1 MPEKPALSIRNVWRR
16 LTRPRSPLAVI
27 GSAAGIVAIAQM
39 VGLLSL
45 DLGRDAAGHP
55 FQVSL
60 INALMLQVPLYACAL
75 LAFGTL
81 WALLLTAL
89 PRAHKVINTFG
100 VLAAIVIVF
109 VSEIDTGMQRFRGER
124 VSWAQLGSY
133 LNPDAVTGDWLGA
146 VLDQP
151 VGLVISL
158 VTLCTAVA
166 LLLRVLYVALV
177 SRDGAPTRSRA
188 VRACAA
194 YALGSLAC
202 YLPTQ
207 FAYQPQRDIAL
218 APETVLVA
226 PFFKRDA
233 IAASYD
239 ELAWRREFRTAIDV
253 TERGGWLSD
262 SFPLWRNAPSG
273 GPAFGAARESP
284 PDIVI
289 FFVESLRG
297 HDVGWGFGH
306 RSPSVTPHLDSLAL
320 ESVTLPHY
328 IASGDPSPR
337 GFITMHSGSWEHEHD
352 FIIANH
358 PDIAL
363 DAIPLRLRDH
373 GYRTYGLWG
382 GNPSFDNQL
391 TWGRRWYDDVAFDL
405 PGNSLFYF
413 RLTPDRVLMDRAIA
427 RIASHDSAHA
437 RQPLFMMIASA
448 RTHTPYE
455 LEDHPEIPA
464 DDPPSEDRQRRY
476 DLVLRNLDAGAGR
489 VIASLRAR
497 ERWRNT
503 VVIVVG
509 DHSDRT
515 NEPVDPRWRGLPTDA
530 AVATAALVFGPRSLI
545 GEPRQL
551 TFPASHA
558 DLLPTILSWL
568 GDTTAVTTLG
578 RDLFDTTAVARREA
592 VAINGRG
599 YRIDRGGFT
608 LLVDRDN
615 PDNHFA
621 WRSFS
626 APDAPPIP
634 LTETPFATDEPQRL
648 TRRIRYW
655 AQLIET
661 NRIRPPFVPR

>member
-1 MPEKPALSIRNVWRR
+1 VQPD
-16 LTRPRSPLAVI
+16 SPLAVI
-27 GSAAGIVAIAQM
+27 RSAVVIVGLAQAI
-39 VGLLSL
+39 GLLSL

-60 INALMLQVPLYACAL
+60 VNALMLQLPLYACAL
-75 LAFGTL
+75 LGFGAM
-81 WALLLTAL
+81 WAVLHAVL
-89 PRAHKVINTFG
+89 PRAHNLVNALG
-100 VLAAIVIVF
+100 CLVAIGIVF
-109 VSEIDTGMQRFRGER
+109 VSEIDIGMQRFRGER
-124 VSWAQLGSY
+124 VSWAQLGGY

-151 VGLVISL
+151 MGLVISL
-158 VTLCTAVA
+158 ATLIVATA
-166 LLLRVLYVALV
+166 LLLRVLYVALA
-177 SRDGAPTRSRA
+177 RAHEPPTRSRTLRSA
-188 VRACAA
+188 TV
-194 YALGSLAC
+194 YGALGLAC

-226 PFFKRDA
+226 PLFKRDA
-233 IAASYD
+233 LAASFN
-239 ELAWRREFRTAIDV
+239 EIAWRDEFRAAIDV
-253 TERGGWLSD
+253 TDRGGWLSD
-262 SFPLWRNAPSG
+262 SFPLWRNAPSSG
-273 GPAFGAARESP
+273 VAFGAAREAP

-306 RSPSVTPHLDSLAL
+306 RTPSQTPHLDSLATQ
-320 ESVTLPHY
+320 SVTFPHY
-328 IASGDPSPR
+328 LASGDPSPR

-391 TWGRRWYDDVAFDL
+391 TWGRRWYDDVVFDL

-427 RIASHDSAHA
+427 RIVKHDSTHA
-437 RQPLFMMIASA
+437 GQPLFMMVASA

-455 LEDHPEIPA
+455 LESDAEIPA
-464 DDPPSEDRQRRY
+464 DNPPSEDRQRRY

-489 VIASLRAR
+489 VIAALRAR
-497 ERWRNT
+497 PRWNNT

-515 NEPVDPRWRGLPTDA
+515 NEPVDARWRGLPTDA
-530 AVATAALVFGPRSLI
+530 AVATAALIFGPPSLI

-558 DLLPTILSWL
+558 DLLPTIMSWL
-568 GDTTAVTTLG
+568 GDSTPVTTLG
-578 RDLFDTTAVARREA
+578 RDLFDTVGVERREA

-599 YRIDRGGFT
+599 YRIDRGGYT

-615 PDNHFA
+615 PANHFA

-626 APDAPPIP
+626 APDARPIP
-634 LTETPFATDEPQRL
+634 LVETPFAADEPEQL

-661 NRIRPPFVPR
+661 NRIRPPFPRSDSPR